1 MKKWF
6 IFAVLS
12 VVIMSVFSGC
22 GKTTGDYL
30 SEGRYVEAYEAATS
44 EDEKEMVKAENTFA
58 YLCNRIPADVFGGED
73 VQFTLQSAQYIDG
86 SKDLS
91 EELFTGSYYYL
102 MELES
107 RAQTEQAFYVL
118 YFYDTENN
126 EFRNIFN
133 ALSLEENSSDDAV
146 SGFWRQIVSEVV
158 HGNLKASYEL
168 EPQSLLRI
176 NDLIS
181 SDLIPDDIAVS
192 SEMMMQN

>member
-1 MKKWF
+1 MKKCF
-6 IFAVLS
+6 IFVVLA
-12 VVIMSVFSGC
+12 VVIMSTLSGC
-22 GKTTGDYL
+22 GKTTEDYL
-30 SEGRYVEAYEAATS
+30 SEGKYLEAYEAATS

-58 YLCNRIPADVFGGED
+58 YLCNRISADVFGGED

-86 SKDLS
+86 GKDLS
-91 EELFTGSYYYL
+91 EELFSGSYYYL

-107 RAQTEQAFYVL
+107 IDQTEQTFYVS
-118 YFYDTENN
+118 YFHDTENN

-146 SGFWRQIVSEVV
+146 SAFWRQIVSWVV
-158 HGNLKASYEL
+158 HGNIKASYEL
-168 EPQSLLRI
+168 EPESLLRI